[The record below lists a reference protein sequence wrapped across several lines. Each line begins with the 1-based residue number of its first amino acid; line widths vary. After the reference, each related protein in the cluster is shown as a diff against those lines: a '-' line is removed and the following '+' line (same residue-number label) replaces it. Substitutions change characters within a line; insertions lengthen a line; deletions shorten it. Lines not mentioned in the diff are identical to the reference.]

1 MSYSFEDLPN
11 EIFQEIFQY
20 FDARMLYQ
28 IFYHL
33 NHRFNQFIQS
43 LCNLYL
49 ILSTSHSSTP
59 IDDLF
64 TSQIHT
70 VIIHPNVK
78 FTLSTYPNLR
88 CVILHRPN
96 SDQLSSMMKNG
107 SDIEQIVLLS
117 PRCFYSTYL
126 IHEMIF
132 SNQYPRLKSS
142 HLTDV
147 YSPSLQLRQIS
158 WSQTFA
164 LRSLR
169 ISSDDSLIHLAVLNT
184 CPNLHSLQL
193 VLSRL
198 DPIPSNT
205 PPHENLKKFKLL
217 LMNSLEIFDEIV
229 FESLFL
235 FLPYLQQ
242 FTIQIS
248 INPSHFDHLTTIIK
262 EKLIFLQY
270 FRFILPQSSSNSI
283 IDKLKTIFHQ

>member
-11 EIFQEIFQY
+11 EIFEEIFQY

-33 NHRFNQFIQS
+33 NHRFNQFLQS

-49 ILSTSHSSTP
+49 ILSTSHSSTTP
-59 IDDLF
+59 FDDQF

-70 VIIHPNVK
+70 LIIHPNVQ

-96 SDQLSSMMKNG
+96 SDQLSSLMKNG
-107 SDIEQIVLLS
+107 SDIERIVLLS

-142 HLTDV
+142 HLTNV

-158 WSQTFA
+158 WTQTFA

-169 ISSDDSLIHLAVLNT
+169 ISSDDSLIHLAILNT

-198 DPIPSNT
+198 DSIPPNT
-205 PPHENLKKFKLL
+205 PPHENLKKFKLIL
-217 LMNSLEIFDEIV
+217 SNSLEIFDDLV

-242 FTIQIS
+242 LTIQIS
-248 INPSHFDHLTTIIK
+248 INSSQFDSLTSMIK
-262 EKLIFLQY
+262 SRLTFLQY
-270 FRFILPQSSSNSI
+270 FRFILS
-283 IDKLKTIFHQ
+283 